1 MLVVVSIIIDH
12 IACVTAT
19 KTGLLLSKTARDEA
33 QLLGKVNGSALLS
46 VVVQALKQSP
56 HIKLSFLQLG
66 AIVKNMLEDKDSKDR
81 LQQLMCLQ
89 QCEVLFISDQVA
101 PKSEISSGTRR
112 KISCRHTV

>member
-1 MLVVVSIIIDH
+1 MTTS
-12 IACVTAT
+12 ACVTAT

-33 QLLGKVNGSALLS
+33 QSLGKVDGSALLS

-81 LQQLMCLQ
+81 LQQ
-89 QCEVLFISDQVA
+89 CEVLFISDQVA
-101 PKSEISSGTRR
+101 PKSEIGSGTRR